1 MKKYLA
7 LLLLLLASG
16 ATVAETFQINDI
28 RVDGLQRIS
37 EGTVF
42 SFIPVEPG
50 DTMSPTLARSTIRD
64 LYRSGFFSDI
74 SLSRENNVLVISV
87 TERAAISA
95 ISISGN
101 RQIPTD
107 DLLPALANIGIAE
120 GEIFNQMALDRVRQ
134 ELIRQYFGRGHYDV
148 NIETRV
154 SELARNRVNLSIDI
168 SEGRQARIRHINIV
182 GNETFSER
190 ELRSDFESSDR
201 RGLAFWRGRTQYTR
215 EKLSGDLEQLRS
227 FYLDRGYVDFSIEST
242 QVSISPDKQDIFI
255 SANIREG
262 EVYTVSDVILT
273 GDLILPEETLRE
285 ILQIEAGDTFS
296 RRDLEQS
303 MENIAAILSNIGYA
317 FANVNP
323 MPRIDRET
331 NEVEINFFVEPGHRV
346 YVRRIHF
353 RGNEQTK
360 DEVLRREM
368 RLFEGAWFSQVAL
381 DRSRARIQRLG
392 FFDNVNIETEQVEGT
407 EDQVDIIVSVDEQP
421 SGSFQIG
428 MGYSQFQG
436 LIASISVD
444 QDNFLGTG
452 RRVAFAVQRSRLA
465 TQASINYTNPY
476 WTPDGVSRGFFLR
489 YTEFDTR
496 GRSSNRAR
504 FSTSQA
510 AGGVNIGFPVT
521 ELNFLRLGASA
532 HQVDINLPGEFVP
545 PPDDP
550 DAPFEDFQFL
560 IPASRPLGISLDED
574 GDGFLSRSERRVIT
588 YRLDATWSRDSRNHF
603 LNPTRG
609 SLNRLT
615 AEVSLPGSTREF
627 YKLNYRFRK
636 YWPIGSQG
644 MAFGVRGDIAYG
656 DAYDDWDDRLAIE
669 SIEPEIQQGQCDIN
683 EVVTKDTGLPFYEHF
698 FAGGVQDV
706 RGFDD
711 FSLGPKD
718 QFCRSVGGDFKVTG
732 GVELAFPMPFIQAGG
747 TRLALFV
754 DFGNVYRDFDDFDV
768 DRLRAAGGISLTWQ
782 APVGPI
788 IISLS
793 QPLRTRPGDNTQALQ
808 FTFGQAF

>member
-1 MKKYLA
+1 MKK
-7 LLLLLLASG
+7 LLLLLLLPVFFSPA
-16 ATVAETFQINDI
+16 AAETFDIEDI

-50 DTMSPTLARSTIRD
+50 DTMTPTLARSTIRD
-64 LYRSGFFSDI
+64 LYRSGFFEDI
-74 SLSRENNVLVISV
+74 SLARENNVLVISV
-87 TERAAISA
+87 SERAAISA

-101 RQIPTD
+101 RQISND
-107 DLLPALANIGIAE
+107 DLLPALAAIGIAE

-134 ELIRQYFGRGHYDV
+134 ELIRQYFSRGYYDV
-148 NIETRV
+148 SVESRV
-154 SELARNRVNLSIDI
+154 RRLDRNRVNLTIEVA
-168 SEGRQARIRHINIV
+168 EGSQARIRHINIV

-201 RGLAFWRGRTQYTR
+201 RGLMFWRGRTQYTR
-215 EKLSGDLEQLRS
+215 EKLSGDLEALRS
-227 FYLDRGYVDFSIEST
+227 FYLDRGYVDFAIEST

-255 SANIREG
+255 TANIREG
-262 EVYTVSDVILT
+262 EVFTVSDVMLT
-273 GDLILPEETLRE
+273 GELILPEQTLMQMVMVE
-285 ILQIEAGDTFS
+285 PGDTFS

-303 MENIAAILSNIGYA
+303 MENISAILSNIGYA

-323 MPRIDRET
+323 MPRIDRQ
-331 NEVEINFFVEPGHRV
+331 NREVELNFFIEPGHRV

-353 RGNEQTK
+353 RGNEQSK

-368 RLFEGAWFSQVAL
+368 RLFEGSWFSQAAL
-381 DRSRARIQRLG
+381 DRSRMRIQRLG
-392 FFDNVNIETEQVEGT
+392 FFDNVNIETEPVDGT
-407 EDQVDIIVSVDEQP
+407 EDQVDIIVSVEEQP

-428 MGYSQFQG
+428 IGYSQFQG
-436 LIASISVD
+436 MIASISVD

-452 RRVAFAVQRSRLA
+452 RRVGFAIQRSRIL
-465 TQASINYTNPY
+465 TQASVNYTNPY

-489 YTEFDTR
+489 YTEFDTIGPR
-496 GRSSNRAR
+496 ASNVSQ

-510 AGGVNIGFPVT
+510 AGGVNIGFPIT
-521 ELNFLRLGASA
+521 ELSFLRFGVSGQSVEL
-532 HQVDINLPGEFVP
+532 NLPGVRRLLD
-545 PPDDP
+545 PDDP
-550 DAPFEDFQFL
+550 ESPIVLAPA
-560 IPASRPLGISLDED
+560 PYRPLAITLDRD
-574 GDGFLSRSERRVIT
+574 GSQLLSRQDRRVRT
-588 YRLDATWSRDSRNHF
+588 YRVDATWSRDSRNHF

-609 SLNRLT
+609 SLNRFN
-615 AEVSLPGSTREF
+615 AEVALPGSTREF
-627 YKLNYRFRK
+627 YKLTYQFRK
-636 YWPIGSQG
+636 FWPIGRR
-644 MAFGVRGDIAYG
+644 MAFGVRGDISYG
-656 DAYDDWDDRLAIE
+656 DAYDDWDDDLD
-669 SIEPEIQQGQCDIN
+669 IQPVDPVIQPGRNCDIE
-683 EVVTKDTGLPFYEHF
+683 EVVTLDRGLPFYEHF
-698 FAGGVQDV
+698 YAGGVQDV

-718 QFCRSVGGDFKVTG
+718 EFCRSVGGDFKVTG
-732 GVELAFPMPFIQAGG
+732 GVELAFPIPFVEATG

-754 DFGNVYRDFDDFDV
+754 DFGNVYRDLDDFDA

-793 QPLRTRPGDNTQALQ
+793 QPIRSREGDRTQALQ